1 MISVTKSPN
10 MMSTTGRIPVIAAPS
25 ARPVMPGS
33 EIGESTTRSVP
44 NSSTSPARTLNGV
57 PASATSSP
65 ITKTVGSRRISSRN
79 ASFTAW
85 ESVSSRVPTA
95 RSTVDMVRH
104 LARVR
109 VRRVERERDGVVHLG
124 LAALADALPL
134 GIVAAPR
141 REQRDR
147 VALRP
152 PALLLVLRAVVG
164 AVDVAD
170 VMALIPVRRAGE
182 EARAVAAPRTLDG
195 ARRRVVHGEHVLA
208 VDLLGG
214 DAERLGARRDRA
226 RRHVLVAR
234 VLVVEVVLTDVDD
247 RELPER
253 GHVHHLVE
261 EALAERALAEEADRD
276 PVGPERFP
284 EEAGAG
290 ADPRRSADDRVRA
303 EVAVRVV
310 GDVHRA
316 ALALAVALLL
326 AEQLAVHEPHVGAL
340 GDAVAVAAMRGGDRV
355 VAAQRRADAD
365 RDRLLADVEMSQARH
380 LRREVELVRL
390 RLEGADAEHA
400 LDHRERELPLDRKLR
415 LGGHQAT
422 DPLTPAIAAST
433 SKTMAK
439 S

>member
-124 LAALADALPL
+124 LDALADALHL

-234 VLVVEVVLTDVDD
+234 VLVVEVVLADVDD
-247 RELPER
+247 RQLPER
-253 GHVHHLVE
+253 RHVHHLVE
-261 EALAERALAEEADRD
+261 QALAERALAEEADGD
-276 PVGPERFP
+276 AVGAEPLRRHSR
-284 EEAGAG
+284 AGRHPGG
-290 ADPRRSADDRVRA
+290 AADDRIRA
-303 EVAVRVV
+303 EVAVGVV

-316 ALALAVALLL
+316 ALAPAVALLL
-326 AEQLAVHEPHVGAL
+326 AEQLAEHQPRVRAL
-340 GDAVAVAAMRGGDRV
+340 RDAVAVAAVRRRDRV
-355 VAAQRRADAD
+355 VPAERGADAD
-365 RDRLLADVEMSQARH
+365 GDRLLADVEVRQPGH
-380 LRREVELVRL
+380 LRRPVELVRL
-390 RLEGADAEHA
+390 LLERADAQH
-400 LDHRERELPLDRKLR
+400 LLGHVQRQLPRDRQARR

-422 DPLTPAIAAST
+422 LPLTPAIDAST
-433 SKTMAK
+433 S
-439 S
+439 